1 MIESVV
7 IGFYYNVIIA
17 WSFFYLFNSFFNP
30 LPWSVCP
37 IESVDYNDHNTLFEG
52 IPQPVAEC
60 ANSDAS
66 TFFFYRTALNTSDT
80 ISDDNAQDIHI
91 PMMIIILFAWFFL
104 YLMIFKG
111 IQSSGKAMYVT
122 ATFPYVTLTIFL
134 IYGLTLDGALD
145 GLAYLFTP
153 DYDVLATAQ
162 VWLDAGTQVFFS
174 MSLAVGGIIAFSSY
188 NDRVSFNR
196 RSS

>member
-1 MIESVV
+1 M
-7 IGFYYNVIIA
+7 
-17 WSFFYLFNSFFNP
+17 LNP
-30 LPWSVCP
+30 
-37 IESVDYNDHNTLFEG
+37 TK
-52 IPQPVAEC
+52 A
-60 ANSDAS
+60 DAS
-66 TFFFYRTALNTSDT
+66 TFFFYRTALDTSDT
-80 ISDDNAQDIHI
+80 IAGEGATEIHI

-122 ATFPYVTLTIFL
+122 ATFPYITLTIFL

-188 NDRVSFNR
+188 NDRVCYLQGS
-196 RSS
+196 

>member
-1 MIESVV
+1 MESVV

-37 IESVDYNDHNTLFEG
+37 IEQASVNEFEDIPNRLLSVPSPTRQHSSFIVLLSTPQTLLL
-52 IPQPVAEC
+52 ATMHK
-60 ANSDAS
+60 
-66 TFFFYRTALNTSDT
+66 TFTSPWW
-80 ISDDNAQDIHI
+80 SLSCSLVLPLLDDLQ
-91 PMMIIILFAWFFL
+91 
-104 YLMIFKG
+104 G

-122 ATFPYVTLTIFL
+122 ATFPYITLTIFL

-153 DYDVLATAQ
+153 DYDVLATAA

-188 NDRVSFNR
+188 NDKVYLRFLFFL
-196 RSS
+196 